1 MMNTC
6 VSGFKPTIKWRRRI
20 VSRVAM
26 VLILPLLFV
35 TSAQAHHTALP
46 AGMSEPEAAWL
57 WGYHAIPADI
67 TRDNSPYWY
76 GYTHTDVSRIN
87 NPAWTTVAAT
97 HIRPGAQAPAVL
109 IAHGCSGL
117 PRGPAEYRLW
127 FMKQGYAVL
136 EPDSFARPG
145 HTCNDNVLGKSALD
159 IRTQD
164 LRYALEQMRKMA
176 WIDPDR
182 IVLMGISQGGAAV
195 AKWDA
200 SGVQAHII
208 LENHCAG
215 QQPKAPQNI
224 PVLTII
230 GGEDEYLKGT
240 SCKVTRTLKG
250 SRSIVIPGA
259 PHALDWEPEV
269 AAAISEF
276 LDSCCR

>member
-1 MMNTC
+1 
-6 VSGFKPTIKWRRRI
+6 
-20 VSRVAM
+20 M
-26 VLILPLLFV
+26 VLIISLLVV
-35 TSAQAHHTALP
+35 TPVQADHAQLP

-57 WGYHAIPADI
+57 WGYHAIPAEI

-76 GYTHTDVSRIN
+76 GYTHTDVNRIN
-87 NPAWTTVAAT
+87 NPAWTTVAAR
-97 HIRPGAQAPAVL
+97 HIRPGARAPAVL

-145 HTCNDNVLGKSALD
+145 HTCNKSSLD
-159 IRTQD
+159 VRTHD
-164 LRYALEQMRKMA
+164 LKYALEQMRKIA

-182 IVLMGISQGGAAV
+182 IVLLGISQGGAAV
-195 AKWDA
+195 ANWDTP
-200 SGVQAHII
+200 GVQAHII

-215 QQPKAPQNI
+215 QQPSAPENT
-224 PVLTII
+224 PVLAII
-230 GGEDEYLKGT
+230 GAEDEYSKG
-240 SCKVTRTLKG
+240 SGCKVERALKG
-250 SRSIVIPGA
+250 SRSIVIAGA